1 MRQFDV
7 VRLTGGQL
15 GVLLQADL
23 LDDRETRIVAP
34 LFPSSAIMPTPV
46 LHPLINVGRRRYLM
60 ATEKMSVVA
69 KGAIETVLGSVADR
83 EYEIRR
89 ALDIVFIGV

>member
-7 VRLTGGQL
+7 IRLKGDQL
-15 GVLLQADL
+15 AVLLQADL
-23 LDDRETRIVAP
+23 LDDRETRVVAP
-34 LFPSSAIMPTPV
+34 LFPAKVIVPTPR
-46 LHPLINVGRRRYLM
+46 LHPIIRIGRRNYLM
-60 ATEKMSVVA
+60 ATEKLSAVA
-69 KGAIETVLGSVADR
+69 KRDIETVLGSVADR